1 MKVFF
6 KIFIL
11 ILIFF
16 SKSVLADEVKFTA
29 STRKIVEVGE
39 QFQLTYILNAQGTNF
54 RGPALNDFFVLS
66 GPNTSSSSSIQV
78 INGKMTQSVTN
89 TFTYYLRAIK
99 EGSLTISPA
108 SVKAGNK
115 YYRSNALTIKVVKSG
130 TNTNVSQQSIA
141 GQKGQQVQPQ
151 TRSETKDVFLKATA
165 NKTNPFQG
173 EQVIVTYKI
182 YTKVPI
188 AQISI
193 DKLSSFP
200 GFWSKN
206 LLDDNERLKQST
218 EIINGEEY
226 ITANIRKIALFPQKT
241 AKLEIDPMELECI
254 AQIRKQRTSR
264 RTSDPFFD
272 SFFNDPFFNRSYQN
286 VEKSLKSNPLTINV
300 KPLPLKN
307 KPANFS
313 GAVGNFTFK
322 SSIDRTE
329 LKTNEA
335 ITLKY
340 TISGKGNIE
349 LINKLNVS
357 FPPDFE
363 VYDPK
368 ITNRIKTSPLG
379 VSGSCTF
386 EYLLIPRNP
395 GEFNIKPV
403 YFSYFD
409 INTKQY
415 ITKSTP
421 DYPINVEK
429 GSGTLANISYTGVN
443 QEDIKYIG
451 SDIRHIKSNIL
462 NLQKINVYFFGS
474 TAFYLLMIIPVVFFI
489 LLIIIWKNHTKKR
502 NNISL
507 MKNKKATKVARK
519 NLRKAHVFLKSGS
532 KEEFYIEISQALW
545 GYLSDKFNIP
555 RAELSMD
562 SVNEALLKKKV
573 NEEIIR
579 QFIDT
584 LNNCEFARFAPGD
597 SSSTMDKIYR
607 EALEIISKIERELK

>member
-1 MKVFF
+1 MKVYF

-11 ILIFF
+11 VLIFI
-16 SKSVLADEVKFTA
+16 SKSVLADEIKFTA
-29 STRKIVEVGE
+29 STRKVVEVSE
-39 QFQLTYILNAQGTNF
+39 QFQLTYTLNAHGENF
-54 RGPALNDFFVLS
+54 RGPSLNDFNVLS
-66 GPNTSSSSSIQV
+66 GPNTSSSSSIQI

-89 TFTYYLRAIK
+89 TFTYYLKAIK
-99 EGSLTISPA
+99 EGTFTISPA

-115 YYRSNALTIKVVKSG
+115 YYRSNTLTIKVVKSG
-130 TNTNVSQQSIA
+130 TNANVSQQSIA
-141 GQKGQQVQPQ
+141 GQKRQQVQPQ

-226 ITANIRKIALFPQKT
+226 ITADIRKIALFPQKT
-241 AKLEIDPMELECI
+241 GKLEIDPMELECI
-254 AQIRKQRTSR
+254 AQIRKQKTRRT
-264 RTSDPFFD
+264 TSDPFFD
-272 SFFNDPFFNRSYQN
+272 SFFDDPFFNRSYQN
-286 VEKSLKSNPLTINV
+286 IEKSLKSNPLTINV

-395 GEFNIKPV
+395 GQFNIKPV

-421 DYPINVEK
+421 DYSIKVEK
-429 GSGTLANISYTGVN
+429 GSGTLANISYIGVN

-474 TAFYLLMIIPVVFFI
+474 IAFYLLMIIPVVFFI
-489 LLIIIWKNHTKKR
+489 LLIIIWKNQTKKR

-519 NLRKAHVFLKSGS
+519 NLRKAHAFLKSGS

-562 SVNEALLKKKV
+562 SVNDALLKKKV
-573 NEEIIR
+573 NKEIIR

-597 SSSTMDKIYR
+597 SSSTMDEIYR
-607 EALEIISKIERELK
+607 EALEIISKIERELR

>member
-11 ILIFF
+11 VLIFF

-29 STRKIVEVGE
+29 STRMIVEVGK
-39 QFQLTYILNAQGTNF
+39 QFQLTYTLNAQGTNF
-54 RGPALNDFFVLS
+54 RGPALNDFLVLS

-89 TFTYYLRAIK
+89 TFTYYLKAIK
-99 EGSLTISPA
+99 EGTFTISPA

-115 YYRSNALTIKVVKSG
+115 YYRSNTLTIKVVKSE
-130 TNTNVSQQSIA
+130 TNTKVSQQSIA

-206 LLDDNERLKQST
+206 LLNDNERLKQST

-226 ITANIRKIALFPQKT
+226 ITANIRKITLFPQKT

-254 AQIRKQRTSR
+254 AQIRKQKTR
-264 RTSDPFFD
+264 RITSDPFFD
-272 SFFNDPFFNRSYQN
+272 SFFDDPFFNRSYQN

-368 ITNRIKTSPLG
+368 IINRIKTSPLG

-395 GEFNIKPV
+395 GEFNTKPV

-421 DYPINVEK
+421 DYTIKVEK
-429 GSGTLANISYTGVN
+429 GSGTLANISYIGVN

-489 LLIIIWKNHTKKR
+489 LLIIIWKNQTKKR

-519 NLRKAHVFLKSGS
+519 NLRKAHAFLKSGS

-562 SVNEALLKKKV
+562 SVNDALLKKKV
-573 NEEIIR
+573 NKEIIR

-597 SSSTMDKIYR
+597 SSSTMDEIYR
-607 EALEIISKIERELK
+607 EALEIISKIERELR

>member
-16 SKSVLADEVKFTA
+16 SKSVLADEVRFTA
-29 STRKIVEVGE
+29 STRKIVEAGE
-39 QFQLTYILNAQGTNF
+39 QFQLIYTLNAQGTNF
-54 RGPALNDFFVLS
+54 RGPALNDFLVLS
-66 GPNTSSSSSIQV
+66 GPNTSSSSSIQI
-78 INGKMTQSVTN
+78 INRKMTQSVTN

-99 EGSLTISPA
+99 EGTFTISPA

-115 YYRSNALTIKVVKSG
+115 YYRSNTLTIKVVKSG

-141 GQKGQQVQPQ
+141 EQKGQQVQPQ

-193 DKLSSFP
+193 DKLSSFT

-206 LLDDNERLKQST
+206 LLNDNERLKQST

-226 ITANIRKIALFPQKT
+226 ITADIRKIALFPQKT
-241 AKLEIDPMELECI
+241 GKLEIDPMELECI
-254 AQIRKQRTSR
+254 AQIRKQKTR
-264 RTSDPFFD
+264 RITSDPFFD
-272 SFFNDPFFNRSYQN
+272 SFFDDPFFNRSYQN

-403 YFSYFD
+403 YFFYFD

-421 DYPINVEK
+421 DYTIKVEK
-429 GSGTLANISYTGVN
+429 GSGTLANISYIGVN

-489 LLIIIWKNHTKKR
+489 LLIIIWKNQTKKR

-519 NLRKAHVFLKSGS
+519 NLRKAHAFLKSGS

-597 SSSTMDKIYR
+597 SSSTIDKIYR

>member
-11 ILIFF
+11 VLIFF

-29 STRKIVEVGE
+29 STRMIVEVGK
-39 QFQLTYILNAQGTNF
+39 QFQLTYTLNAQGTNF
-54 RGPALNDFFVLS
+54 RGPALNDFLVLS

-78 INGKMTQSVTN
+78 INRKMTQSVTN

-99 EGSLTISPA
+99 EGTFTISPA

-115 YYRSNALTIKVVKSG
+115 YYRSNTLTIKVVKSG
-130 TNTNVSQQSIA
+130 TNANVSQQSIA
-141 GQKGQQVQPQ
+141 GQKRQQVQPQ

-226 ITANIRKIALFPQKT
+226 ITADIRKIALFPQKT
-241 AKLEIDPMELECI
+241 GKLEIDPMELECI
-254 AQIRKQRTSR
+254 AQIRKQKTRRT
-264 RTSDPFFD
+264 TSDPFFD
-272 SFFNDPFFNRSYQN
+272 SFFDDPFFNRSYQN

-379 VSGSCTF
+379 MSGSCTF

-395 GEFNIKPV
+395 GQFNIKPV

-421 DYPINVEK
+421 DYSIKVEK
-429 GSGTLANISYTGVN
+429 GSGTLANISYIGVN

-489 LLIIIWKNHTKKR
+489 LLIIIWKNQTKKR

-519 NLRKAHVFLKSGS
+519 NLRKAHAFLKSGS

-562 SVNEALLKKKV
+562 SVNDALLKKKV
-573 NEEIIR
+573 NKEIIR

-597 SSSTMDKIYR
+597 SSSTMDEIYR
-607 EALEIISKIERELK
+607 EALEIISKIERELR

>member
-11 ILIFF
+11 VLIFF

-29 STRKIVEVGE
+29 STRMIVEVGK
-39 QFQLTYILNAQGTNF
+39 QFQLTYTLNAQGTNF
-54 RGPALNDFFVLS
+54 RGPALNDFLVLS

-78 INGKMTQSVTN
+78 INRKMTQSVTN
-89 TFTYYLRAIK
+89 TFTYYLKAIK
-99 EGSLTISPA
+99 EGTFTISPA

-115 YYRSNALTIKVVKSG
+115 YYRSNTLTIKVVKSG

-141 GQKGQQVQPQ
+141 GQKRQQVQPQ

-206 LLDDNERLKQST
+206 LLNDNERLKQST

-226 ITANIRKIALFPQKT
+226 ITANIRKITLFPQKT

-254 AQIRKQRTSR
+254 AQIRKQKTRRT
-264 RTSDPFFD
+264 TSDPFFD
-272 SFFNDPFFNRSYQN
+272 SFFDDPFFNRSYQN

-395 GEFNIKPV
+395 GEFNTKPV

-421 DYPINVEK
+421 DYTIKVEK
-429 GSGTLANISYTGVN
+429 GSGTLANISYIGVN

-489 LLIIIWKNHTKKR
+489 LLIIIWKNQTKKR

-519 NLRKAHVFLKSGS
+519 NLRKAHAFLKSGS

-562 SVNEALLKKKV
+562 SVNDALLKKKV
-573 NEEIIR
+573 NKEIIR

-597 SSSTMDKIYR
+597 SSSTMDEIYR
-607 EALEIISKIERELK
+607 EALEIISKIERELR

>member
-1 MKVFF
+1 
-6 KIFIL
+6 
-11 ILIFF
+11 
-16 SKSVLADEVKFTA
+16 
-29 STRKIVEVGE
+29 
-39 QFQLTYILNAQGTNF
+39 
-54 RGPALNDFFVLS
+54 
-66 GPNTSSSSSIQV
+66 
-78 INGKMTQSVTN
+78 
-89 TFTYYLRAIK
+89 
-99 EGSLTISPA
+99 
-108 SVKAGNK
+108 
-115 YYRSNALTIKVVKSG
+115 
-130 TNTNVSQQSIA
+130 SIA
-141 GQKGQQVQPQ
+141 GQKRQQAQPQ

-226 ITANIRKIALFPQKT
+226 ITADIRKIALFPQKT
-241 AKLEIDPMELECI
+241 GKLEIDPMELECI
-254 AQIRKQRTSR
+254 AQIRKQKTRRT
-264 RTSDPFFD
+264 TSDPFFD
-272 SFFNDPFFNRSYQN
+272 SFFDDPFFNRSYQN

-421 DYPINVEK
+421 DYSIKVEK
-429 GSGTLANISYTGVN
+429 GSGTLANISYIGVN

-474 TAFYLLMIIPVVFFI
+474 IAFYLLMIIPVVFFI
-489 LLIIIWKNHTKKR
+489 LLIIIWKNQTKKR

-519 NLRKAHVFLKSGS
+519 NLRKAHAFLKSGS

-562 SVNEALLKKKV
+562 SVNDALLKKKV
-573 NEEIIR
+573 NKEIIR

-597 SSSTMDKIYR
+597 SSSTMDEIYR
-607 EALEIISKIERELK
+607 EALEIISKIERELR